1 MTIDALKKQIQSGN
15 LSELYYF
22 CGEEQ
27 YLIDFYSAR
36 LKKECA
42 DVLPEFNYIELDGK
56 KPDFDFLADACS
68 AYPVMAEKKL
78 VVVADLDPAMIKG
91 QNEQKLNAALEDI
104 APGVTVLFRDHAKEK
119 AKASPLETLLKK
131 RGGEIVKF
139 ERLKPDAM
147 TVWIKRTLSEKN
159 VEISTDDCAYL
170 YEITGGSMLR
180 VDSELQK
187 LIAYQKEGRIDRAL
201 IDRMVSPEEN
211 ASWFA
216 ISNAL
221 AQHDFDGLMQ
231 ALHDLYGQS
240 TDDTVIAGMF
250 YRAYIDLW
258 RGEMALKEGKSSAEL
273 ASVCGISPY
282 AAAKIMR
289 SASNLK
295 EGEALEGIRR
305 CRELDQKLKT
315 SGVNKKDLV
324 YGFAAELL
332 AFQMR
337 GHE

>member
-1 MTIDALKKQIQSGN
+1 MTIDALKKQIQTEVF
-15 LSELYYF
+15 SELYYF
-22 CGEEQ
+22 SGEEQ
-27 YLIDFYSAR
+27 YLIDLYSDR
-36 LKKECA
+36 LKECCSA
-42 DVLPEFNYIELDGK
+42 VLPEFNYIEMDGK

-78 VVVADLDPAMIKG
+78 VVVTDLDSGLLKG
-91 QNEQKLNAALEDI
+91 QNEKKLLAALEDI

-119 AKASPLETLLKK
+119 GKANALESLIKK

-139 ERLKPDAM
+139 ERLKPEAM
-147 TVWIKRTLSEKN
+147 TAWIRRMAAERQI
-159 VEISTDDCAYL
+159 EISAADCAYL
-170 YEITGGSMLR
+170 YELTGGSMLR
-180 VDSELQK
+180 VNSELKK
-187 LIAYQKEGRIDRAL
+187 LMDYVQQGSIDRAM
-201 IDRMVSPEEN
+201 IDRMVAPEEN

-221 AQHDFDGLMQ
+221 AEHDFDGLMQ

-273 ASVCGISPY
+273 AALCGISPY
-282 AAAKIMR
+282 AAARVMR
-289 SASNLK
+289 SASSLK
-295 EGEALEGIRR
+295 EGEALDGIRR
-305 CRELDQKLKT
+305 CRELDHKLKT
-315 SGVNKKDLV
+315 SGLNKKDLI

-337 GHE
+337 EHE